1 MVDGLMVSVV
11 AEGDSAFTFLYVDNV
26 SVAFAESVD
35 ETDRERCSLEIQ
47 SFPRAHL
54 PIPYFL
60 TSKHTRSANQSM
72 AVTVA
77 TQLTLDRLPNLQ
89 RLVRCKQ
96 VVQTDKW
103 TQDTDRETHITISV
117 NPNNV

>member
-11 AEGDSAFTFLYVDNV
+11 TEGESAFTSLYVDNV
-26 SVAFAESVD
+26 SVDFAESIKQ
-35 ETDRERCSLEIQ
+35 TDLDRCSLEIQ
-47 SFPRAHL
+47 AFPTAHL

-60 TSKHTRSANQSM
+60 TSKHTRSENRSM
-72 AVTVA
+72 AVTIA

-96 VVQTDKW
+96 LCTDRQTD
-103 TQDTDRETHITISV
+103 T
-117 NPNNV
+117 